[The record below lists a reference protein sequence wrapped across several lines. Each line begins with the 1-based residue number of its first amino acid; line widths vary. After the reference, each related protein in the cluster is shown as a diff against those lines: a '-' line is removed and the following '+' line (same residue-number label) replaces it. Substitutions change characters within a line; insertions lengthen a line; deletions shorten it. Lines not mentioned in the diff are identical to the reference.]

1 MTVWYLSGNER
12 VGDVDLKLAPKI
24 GLCRSYGRNLRIV
37 VFLEEERREGSTG
50 PYIEIRSLLTFKDQR
65 EE

>member
-1 MTVWYLSGNER
+1 M
-12 VGDVDLKLAPKI
+12 DLKLTQKI

-37 VFLEEERREGSTG
+37 VFLEEERRERSIG